1 MSAARGLVPVEGEVP
16 IAPSAEAWRA
26 MSAEARDRFVEG
38 ACLALE
44 REAALMPE
52 GFPHFYNKNRA
63 YNLLRDHFDRGGR
76 SIFLAC
82 ELPVLY
88 PGAPV
93 FAPDL
98 IAVVDVEPEG
108 AAERRMCWS
117 VAVEQRGVDLALEIV
132 MAGDRVKDLDLNV
145 RRFAQLGITEYFVYD
160 RLRQRLHGFRLL
172 DGAYRSIR
180 PRGTALWSG
189 VLGLELDVV
198 DGALAFLFHGALLV
212 GAAELLGRME
222 RIAEQLNS
230 RAGEAEDRFEQAQ
243 AEAQAART
251 QAALLQAEVEAALA
265 RDAQLRA
272 EIEAERAARLALE
285 AQIAS
290 LLAERAANP
299 RG

>member
-98 IAVVDVEPEG
+98 IAVIDVEPEG

-117 VAVEQRGVDLALEIV
+117 VAVEQRGVDLAIEIV

-189 VLGLELDVV
+189 VLGMDLDIV
-198 DGALAFLFHGALLV
+198 DGALSFSINGALLV
-212 GAAELLGRME
+212 GAAGMLRRLE
-222 RIAEQLNS
+222 RSVEQMNS
-230 RAGEAEDRFEQAQ
+230 RAGEAEDRYEQAQ
-243 AEAQAART
+243 AEAQAARI
-251 QAALLQAEVEAALA
+251 EAA
-265 RDAQLRA
+265 QSRA
-272 EIEAERAARLALE
+272 EAEAERERAAQSRAEAEAERAARIALE
-285 AQIAS
+285 AQLAA
-290 LLAERAANP
+290 LRAERAGLP
-299 RG
+299 RI

>member
-1 MSAARGLVPVEGEVP
+1 MQAGPALLPLESDVPTT
-16 IAPSAEAWRA
+16 PSAEAWLA
-26 MSAEARDRFVEG
+26 MSEAARDRFVEE
-38 ACLALE
+38 ASLALE
-44 REAALMPE
+44 REAALIPE

-63 YNLLRDHFDRGGR
+63 YNLLRDHFDRAGR
-76 SIFLAC
+76 SLFLAC
-82 ELPVLY
+82 ELPVLC

-117 VAVEQRGVDLALEIV
+117 VAVEKRGVDLALEIV
-132 MAGDRVKDLDLNV
+132 MAGDRTKDLGRNV
-145 RRFAQLGITEYFVYD
+145 QLFAKLGIPEYFVYD

-230 RAGEAEDRFEQAQ
+230 RAGEAEDRYEQSQ

-251 QAALLQAEVEAALA
+251 RSAQLQAEV
-265 RDAQLRA
+265 
-272 EIEAERAARLALE
+272 EAERAARLGLE
-285 AQIAS
+285 AQLAA
-290 LLAERAANP
+290 LLAERAATP